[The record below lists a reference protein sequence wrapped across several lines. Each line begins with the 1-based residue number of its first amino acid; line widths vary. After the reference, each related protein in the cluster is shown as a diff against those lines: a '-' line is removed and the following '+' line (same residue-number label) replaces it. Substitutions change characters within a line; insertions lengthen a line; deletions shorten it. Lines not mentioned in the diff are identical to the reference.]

1 MNLSELS
8 NGELAT
14 FIKAMHEARFALVW
28 NDPAVWGSPF
38 VVKLHSDLLEEQC
51 QRMERAEAGY
61 RERTMGWL
69 NWSGRSEHETV
80 LKHIRSSLNMS
91 RLVLSNPEI
100 MREILQPFV
109 VDDASMA
116 DFVRVAAETVDRKSK
131 DRPDD

>member
-8 NGELAT
+8 NNELTA

-28 NDPAVWGSPF
+28 NDPVVWASPF
-38 VVKLHSDLLEEQC
+38 VAKFHADLLDEQC
-51 QRMERAEAGY
+51 QRIGRGNPSYNAKM
-61 RERTMGWL
+61 MKWL

-80 LKHIRSSLNMS
+80 LKHIRSSLRMS
-91 RLVLSNPEI
+91 RLILSNPEI
-100 MREILQPFV
+100 MREILHPFV

-116 DFVRVAAETVDRKSK
+116 DFVRVAAETVELESK